1 MKRVCTL
8 RKVLF
13 FSFKGPLRKVI
24 LLFLY
29 IVWLF
34 IATQFLLFLPY
45 LQPGDMLWNGKVTLN
60 ICMRKSFSRFYC
72 HICHTHINLLVY
84 NGLMVAVDP
93 ISIITLLPPIATP

>member
-29 IVWLF
+29 IVAF
-34 IATQFLLFLPY
+34 ITTQFLSF
-45 LQPGDMLWNGKVTLN
+45 LN
-60 ICMRKSFSRFYC
+60 IVAFYRHSVLIVFIISPAGRFFMLQ
-72 HICHTHINLLVY
+72 I
-84 NGLMVAVDP
+84 
-93 ISIITLLPPIATP
+93 